1 MITSELM
8 LCDKVQLKYTDPDH
22 PNPIIQIISI
32 YGESVLVCN
41 ENNCKQWKIG
51 IQDIEPIPLTANLLE
66 KNGFKRHNR
75 YRYLHI
81 DNYCKV
87 CVSIAPRVEIDG
99 MDLGEPPINVSIE
112 GALFDINMT
121 ISAIHELQRALRCC
135 GLWDL
140 ANNFKI
146 D

>member
-1 MITSELM
+1 MDSKSLMIGDWVLYNGDGKPYPVQVAEITSL
-8 LCDKVQLKYTDPDH
+8 KQLKVY
-22 PNPIIQIISI
+22 NGKELIWFIC
-32 YGESVLVCN
+32 GE
-41 ENNCKQWKIG
+41 KFF
-51 IQDIEPIPLTANLLE
+51 EPIPPTAEILE
-66 KNGFKRHNR
+66 KNGFERHNR

-87 CVSIAPRVEIDG
+87 CVSIAPRVKIYD

-112 GALFDINMT
+112 GALFDINMS